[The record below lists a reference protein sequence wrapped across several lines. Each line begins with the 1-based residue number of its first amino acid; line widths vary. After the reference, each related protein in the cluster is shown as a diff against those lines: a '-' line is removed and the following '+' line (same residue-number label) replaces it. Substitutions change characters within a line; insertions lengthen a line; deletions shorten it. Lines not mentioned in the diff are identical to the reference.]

1 MALADTGKA
10 IRAVT
15 DAIADRLKT
24 HTGLFCSSVR
34 PGPDANLGGTR
45 LNIFLYEAQVDP
57 SLKNVPLDDGARPP
71 LWLVLKYLLTAF
83 DLDNESDSP
92 EAYEYLGQGMRALD
106 EMSVLSLPST
116 LNNLDALTDNPEDLK
131 ISIDD
136 ANAELISKVM
146 QGPDEKYRMSV
157 AFQIRPV
164 MIVGAGP
171 PSHSL
176 LVGVDYTQTPA
187 TLVGETA
194 IRTPVIPSLG
204 PSITEVSPAAF
215 ELGSTVTILGTDL
228 HLSNLS
234 VTLGPVELPV
244 TMQQPDRLQ
253 FVVRE
258 DIANGS
264 TISAGS
270 LPLSVGQLLPTG
282 RVRASNV
289 LIGNLIP
296 SVDSVALSGAVDH
309 VTGPTPPAGWSY
321 ATIDVTGKLLGTD
334 DDDSYLT
341 LFRAGASV
349 KLVDRST
356 DTSPLAAPQ
365 TQRQFEMKKADAVPP
380 GPYLAIY
387 RVNRQQSVQSPEVDL
402 T

>member
-1 MALADTGKA
+1 MALAETGKA

-24 HTGLFCSSVR
+24 QTGLFCSSVR

-83 DLDNESDSP
+83 DTDNESDTA
-92 EAYEYLGQGMRALD
+92 EAHEYLGQGMRALD
-106 EMSVLSLPST
+106 EMSILPLSST

-157 AFQIRPV
+157 AFQVRPV

-176 LVGVDYTQTPA
+176 LVGVNYTTTPA
-187 TLVGETA
+187 TLVGEAA

-296 SVDSVALSGAVDH
+296 NVTSVAVSGPVQH
-309 VTGPTPPAGWSY
+309 SGGPTPPMGWSY

-341 LFRAGASV
+341 LFRGASV
-349 KLVDRST
+349 GLIDNST
-356 DTSPLAAPQ
+356 DTSPAGAPQ
-365 TQRQFEMKKADAVPP
+365 TQRQFVMKKADAVPP

>member
-24 HTGLFCSSVR
+24 QTGIFCSCVR
-34 PGPDANLGGTR
+34 PGPDANLGGKR
-45 LNIFLYEAQVDP
+45 LNLFLYEAQIDA
-57 SLKNVPLDDGARPP
+57 SLKNVPLDDGGRPP

-83 DLDNESDSP
+83 DNDNESDSP
-92 EAYEYLGQGMRALD
+92 EAYEYLGVGLRALD
-106 EMSVLSLPST
+106 EMSVLSLPQG
-116 LNNLDALTDNPEDLK
+116 LANLDALTDNPEDLK
-131 ISIDD
+131 ISFDD
-136 ANAELISKVM
+136 ANAELISKIM

-157 AFQIRPV
+157 AFQVRPV
-164 MIVGAGP
+164 MIAGGGP
-171 PSHSL
+171 PSYSL
-176 LVGVDYTQTPA
+176 LVGVNYTNTPA
-187 TLVGETA
+187 SLVGAQA

-204 PSITEVSPAAF
+204 PSITEVSPPAF
-215 ELGSTVTILGTDL
+215 ELGSTVTIFGTDL

-234 VTLGPVELPV
+234 VSLGPIELPV

-258 DIANGS
+258 DLANGQ

-282 RVRASNV
+282 RVRSSNV
-289 LIGNLIP
+289 LMGNLIP
-296 SVDSVALSGAVDH
+296 NVTTVAISGVVQHVD
-309 VTGPTPPAGWSY
+309 PPPDGWTY

-334 DDDSYLT
+334 NDDSYLT
-341 LFRAGASV
+341 LFRDGASV
-349 KLVDRST
+349 KLIDSST
-356 DTSPLAAPQ
+356 DTSPAGAPQ
-365 TQRQFEMKKADAVPP
+365 TQRQFVMKKADAVPP
-380 GPYLAIY
+380 GQYLAIY
-387 RVNRQQSVQSPEVDL
+387 RVNRQQAVQSPLVDL